1 MAAIAAMMAAGI
13 NNREYNYLGYDEE
26 SETKE
31 EKERRLK
38 SAELERN
45 KLNGLKE
52 FIYAEGSIW
61 SLNQKNA
68 DRKANKLGYT
78 KQPQNGR

>member
-1 MAAIAAMMAAGI
+1 M
-13 NNREYNYLGYDEE
+13 
-26 SETKE
+26 
-31 EKERRLK
+31 RRLRY
-38 SAELERN
+38 AELDRKE
-45 KLNGLKE
+45 KNGLKE

-78 KQPQNGR
+78 KQPQNER